1 MPSHCPG
8 AAGGKCGCGQVRRL
22 GHRAGRAGGPEES
35 PHLIR
40 FPIRCHLSKQRGCA
54 LQLRQLQPNASTPR
68 HRGNDTS
75 CLRLGP
81 AQCLSPGSAATRAPR
96 APRLPCGRE
105 GGMPSLFPA
114 RPSSGRGELEVRAE
128 AGVGETGSNAERG
141 PEVASVM
148 GAGPGL
154 WRACWGRPP
163 VPPPPSRSSALG
175 TTPHCWRRVMQT
187 RLGLLDSTWWSV
199 KDVPP
204 HPPHHA
210 ERWRVALHP
219 LPAPHSMRHR
229 W

>member
-8 AAGGKCGCGQVRRL
+8 ASGGKCGCGQVRRL

-54 LQLRQLQPNASTPR
+54 PPLRQLQPNASTPR

-81 AQCLSPGSAATRAPR
+81 AQYLSPGSAATRAPR

-141 PEVASVM
+141 PKWPLSWEQAP
-148 GAGPGL
+148 GCGGHAGVGTPS
-154 WRACWGRPP
+154 RPP
-163 VPPPPSRSSALG
+163 PQAGAQPWAPRPTAG
-175 TTPHCWRRVMQT
+175 
-187 RLGLLDSTWWSV
+187 
-199 KDVPP
+199 
-204 HPPHHA
+204 
-210 ERWRVALHP
+210 VA
-219 LPAPHSMRHR
+219 
-229 W
+229 